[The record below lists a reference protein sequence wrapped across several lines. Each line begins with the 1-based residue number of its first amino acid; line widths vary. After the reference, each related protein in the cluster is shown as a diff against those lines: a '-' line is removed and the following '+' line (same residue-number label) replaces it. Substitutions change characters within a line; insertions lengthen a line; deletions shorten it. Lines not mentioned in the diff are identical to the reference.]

1 MLALGLMLKHIF
13 MRRIKHSIAFLLAL
27 ILLHTSCKKE
37 KENVTAEETVKI
49 GALLSLTGNWSTL
62 GLTSKAAMDIA
73 IEEINESFK
82 RNSSRYRF
90 SSVVYDTRLSSSGAI
105 EYITLAHDDGCR
117 FILGPQSSA
126 EAGAVLSF
134 ANENDMLVVSQ
145 GSTAGS
151 LSIPYDN
158 LYRFCPADDVEG
170 VAMGKSIYNDGIR
183 ALVTAARDDAGNK
196 GLQLSV
202 GQAFNTLNGMVSATA
217 PYSNSANVDFTAL
230 LADIKA
236 RIVQYQSTYAT
247 NQIAVYLASFDEC
260 VELFQQAA
268 ADPVLSSVRWYGGD
282 GTALSAALIGNA
294 AAADFAIATKYF
306 APAFGLPE
314 SAFDKWQP
322 LSAEIKARTGI
333 APDAFALA
341 AYDAVWVMAM
351 SYNSFPNAQPEFS
364 QLKSEFVKQAEQY
377 NGTTGSTRLN
387 SAGDR
392 ATGAYDYWGIAKD
405 GSSYKWVVVGQSE

>member
-1 MLALGLMLKHIF
+1 MRQVKYTLA
-13 MRRIKHSIAFLLAL
+13 ALLAL
-27 ILLHTSCKKE
+27 VLLNSSCKKE
-37 KENVTAEETVKI
+37 RENKTVEHNVKI
-49 GALLSLTGNWSTL
+49 GALLSLTGNWSSL
-62 GLTSKAAMDIA
+62 GITSKAAIDIA
-73 IEEINESFK
+73 LEEINASMSK
-82 RNSSRYRF
+82 NGSGYRF
-90 SSVVYDTRLSSSGAI
+90 SSVVYDTKLDA
-105 EYITLAHDDGCR
+105 TLASQYIATAKGEGCQ

-126 EAGAVLSF
+126 EAGAVLNY
-134 ANENDMLVVSQ
+134 ANANNILVVSQ

-151 LSIPYDN
+151 LSIDYDN

-170 VAMGKSIYNDGIR
+170 VAMGKTIYNDGIR

-202 GQAFNTLNGMVSATA
+202 GKAFNTLNGMVSATT

-260 VELFQQAA
+260 VELFQMAT

-282 GTALSAALIGNA
+282 GTALSAALIGNTTA
-294 AAADFAIATKYF
+294 AEFAIATKYF

-314 SAFDKWQP
+314 YTAGKWQP

-341 AYDAVWVMAM
+341 AYDALWVLATTYM
-351 SYNSFPNAQPEFS
+351 NFPYAQPEFS
-364 QLKSEFVKQAEQY
+364 QLKSNFTMHAAEY
-377 NGTTGSTRLN
+377 HGATGSTRLN

-392 ATGAYDYWGIAKD
+392 ATGSYDYWGIAKE
-405 GSSYKWVVVGQSE
+405 GNSYKWIVVGQSE

>member
-1 MLALGLMLKHIF
+1 MRQIKYALAALLMLALLN
-13 MRRIKHSIAFLLAL
+13 
-27 ILLHTSCKKE
+27 TSCKKE
-37 KENVTAEETVKI
+37 RENKTAEHNVKI

-62 GLTSKAAMDIA
+62 GITSKAAMDIA
-73 IEEINESFK
+73 LEDINDYMTKSG
-82 RNSSRYRF
+82 SGYRF
-90 SSVVYDTRLSSSGAI
+90 SSVVYDTKLDA
-105 EYITLAHDDGCR
+105 TLANQYIATVREQGCR

-126 EAGAVLSF
+126 EAGAVLNY
-134 ANENDMLVVSQ
+134 ANTHDMIVVSQ

-151 LSIPYDN
+151 LSIDYDN

-170 VAMGKSIYNDGIR
+170 VAMGKTIYNDGIR

-202 GQAFNTLNGMVSATA
+202 GKAFNTLNGMVSATA
-217 PYSNSANVDFTAL
+217 PYSNATNVDFTAL

-236 RIVQYQSTYAT
+236 KIVQYQSSYAT

-260 VELFQQAA
+260 VGLFQMAA
-268 ADPVLSSVRWYGGD
+268 TDPVLSSVRWYGGD
-282 GTALSAALIGNA
+282 GTALSAAVIGNA

-314 SAFDKWQP
+314 YATGKWQP

-341 AYDAVWVMAM
+341 AYDALWVMAM
-351 SYNSFPNAQPEFS
+351 SYNTYPYTQPEFS
-364 QLKSEFVKQAEQY
+364 QLKSEFVKQAKQY
-377 NGTTGSTRLN
+377 NGATGSTSLN
-387 SAGDR
+387 AAGDR

-405 GSSYKWVVVGQSE
+405 GNNYKWVVVGQSE

>member
-1 MLALGLMLKHIF
+1 
-13 MRRIKHSIAFLLAL
+13 MRRIKYVLATLLA
-27 ILLHTSCKKE
+27 ILLLNASCKKE
-37 KENVTAEETVKI
+37 QENKIPENNVKI

-62 GLTSKAAMDIA
+62 GITSKAAMDIA
-73 IEEINESFK
+73 IEEINESM
-82 RNSSRYRF
+82 RTRGSGYRF
-90 SSVVYDTRLSSSGAI
+90 SSVVYDTRLSSSSAI
-105 EYITLAHDDGCR
+105 EYITLAHDEGCR

-126 EAGAVLSF
+126 EAGAVLNY
-134 ANENDMLVVSQ
+134 ANANNMLVVSQ

-151 LSIPYDN
+151 LSIDYDN

-202 GQAFNTLNGMVSATA
+202 GKAFNTLNGMVSATT
-217 PYSNSANVDFTAL
+217 PYSNTANVDFTSL

-236 RIVQYQSTYAT
+236 RIVQYQSSYAT

-268 ADPVLSSVRWYGGD
+268 SDPVLSSVRWYGGD
-282 GTALSAALIGNA
+282 GTALSAAITGNA

-314 SAFDKWQP
+314 AASGKWQP

-341 AYDAVWVMAM
+341 AYDAVWVLAF
-351 SYNSFPNAQPEFS
+351 SYMSFPYVQPEFS
-364 QLKSEFVKQAEQY
+364 QMKSNFVMHAAEY
-377 NGTTGSTRLN
+377 HGVTGNTKLN

-392 ATGAYDYWGIAKD
+392 ATGSYDYWGIAKD

>member
-1 MLALGLMLKHIF
+1 MRQIKYALAT
-13 MRRIKHSIAFLLAL
+13 LLA
-27 ILLHTSCKKE
+27 IALLNSSCKKE
-37 KENVTAEETVKI
+37 RENKTVEHNVKI
-49 GALLSLTGNWSTL
+49 AALLSLTGNWSSL
-62 GLTSKAAMDIA
+62 GTTSKAAIDIA
-73 IEEINESFK
+73 LEDINDYMSK
-82 RNSSRYRF
+82 TGSGYRF
-90 SSVVYDTRLSSSGAI
+90 SSVVYDTKLDA
-105 EYITLAHDDGCR
+105 TLANQYIATAREQGCR
-117 FILGPQSSA
+117 FVLGPQSSA
-126 EAGAVLSF
+126 EAGAVLNY
-134 ANENDMLVVSQ
+134 ANTHDMIVVSQ

-151 LSIPYDN
+151 LSIDYDN

-170 VAMGKSIYNDGIR
+170 VAMGKTIYNDGIR
-183 ALVTAARDDAGNK
+183 ALITAARDDAGNK

-202 GQAFNTLNGMVSATA
+202 GKAFNTLNGQVSATT
-217 PYSNSANVDFTAL
+217 PYSNAANADFTAL

-236 RIVQYQSTYAT
+236 RIVQYQSANAT

-260 VELFQQAA
+260 VELFQMAA

-282 GTALSAALIGNA
+282 GTALSATLIGNSA
-294 AAADFAIATKYF
+294 AAEFAIATKYF

-314 SAFDKWQP
+314 NTAAQWQP

-351 SYNSFPNAQPEFS
+351 SYNTFPYAQPEFS
-364 QLKSEFVKQAEQY
+364 QLKSEFTKWAAEY
-377 NGTTGSTRLN
+377 HGATGSTRLN
-387 SAGDR
+387 AAGDR

>member
-1 MLALGLMLKHIF
+1 MFKHIF
-13 MRRIKHSIAFLLAL
+13 MKQIKYTLAALLAVV
-27 ILLHTSCKKE
+27 LLNASCKKE
-37 KENVTAEETVKI
+37 KENKIPEENIKV

-62 GLTSKAAMDIA
+62 GITSKAAIDIA
-73 IEEINESFK
+73 LEDINEYMSSS
-82 RNSSRYRF
+82 NSGYRF
-90 SSVVYDTRLSSSGAI
+90 SAVVYDTKLDA
-105 EYITLAHDDGCR
+105 TLASQYIAAAKGEGCR
-117 FILGPQSSA
+117 FVLGPQSSA
-126 EAGAVLSF
+126 EAGAVLNY
-134 ANENDMLVVSQ
+134 ANANNMLVVSQ

-151 LSIPYDN
+151 LSIDYDN

-170 VAMGKSIYNDGIR
+170 VAMGKSIYNAGIR

-202 GQAFNTLNGMVSATA
+202 GKAFNTLNGMVSATA
-217 PYSNSANVDFTAL
+217 PYSNAVNVDFTAL

-236 RIVQYQSTYAT
+236 RIVQYQSSYA
-247 NQIAVYLASFDEC
+247 NDQIAVYLASFDEC

-282 GTALSAALIGNA
+282 GTALSAALIGNS

-351 SYNSFPNAQPEFS
+351 SYNSFPIAQPEFS

-392 ATGAYDYWGIAKD
+392 ATGAYDYWGIVKD
-405 GSSYKWVVVGQSE
+405 GNSYKWVVVGQSE

>member
-1 MLALGLMLKHIF
+1 MRQIKCTLA
-13 MRRIKHSIAFLLAL
+13 ALLAL
-27 ILLHTSCKKE
+27 VLLNSSCKKE
-37 KENVTAEETVKI
+37 KENKIPEENIKV

-62 GLTSKAAMDIA
+62 GITSKAAIDIA
-73 IEEINESFK
+73 LEDINK
-82 RNSSRYRF
+82 YMANNGLGYRF
-90 SSVVYDTRLSSSGAI
+90 SSVVYDTKLDGAMASQYMATAQG
-105 EYITLAHDDGCR
+105 EGCR
-117 FILGPQSSA
+117 FVLGPQSSA
-126 EAGAVLSF
+126 EAAAVLNY
-134 ANENDMLVVSQ
+134 ANTHDMLVVSQ

-151 LSIPYDN
+151 LSIDYDN

-202 GQAFNTLNGMVSATA
+202 GKAFNTLNGTVSVTT
-217 PYSNSANVDFTAL
+217 PYSNAANTDFTAL

-236 RIVQYQSTYAT
+236 RIVQYQSSYAT
-247 NQIAVYLASFDEC
+247 DEIAVYLASFDEC
-260 VELFQQAA
+260 VELFQMAA

-294 AAADFAIATKYF
+294 AAADFAIATRYF

-314 SAFDKWQP
+314 YTAGKWQP

-341 AYDAVWVMAM
+341 AYDALWVLAL
-351 SYNSFPNAQPEFS
+351 SYSNFPYTQPEFS
-364 QLKSEFVKQAEQY
+364 QLKSEFTKHAAEY
-377 NGTTGSTRLN
+377 SGATGSTQLN

-392 ATGAYDYWGIAKD
+392 ATGSYDYWGIVKD
-405 GSSYKWVVVGQSE
+405 GSSYKWVVVGKSE

>member
-1 MLALGLMLKHIF
+1 MFKHIF
-13 MRRIKHSIAFLLAL
+13 MKQIKYTLAALLAL
-27 ILLHTSCKKE
+27 VLLNTSCKKE
-37 KENVTAEETVKI
+37 KENKIPENNVKI

-62 GLTSKAAMDIA
+62 GITSKAAIDIA
-73 IEEINESFK
+73 LEEINAYTSK
-82 RNSSRYRF
+82 NGSVYRF
-90 SSVVYDTRLSSSGAI
+90 SSVVYDTKLDA
-105 EYITLAHDDGCR
+105 TLASQYIAAAKGEGCR

-126 EAGAVLSF
+126 EAGAVLNY
-134 ANENDMLVVSQ
+134 ANANNMLVVSQ

-151 LSIPYDN
+151 LRIDYDN

-202 GQAFNTLNGMVSATA
+202 GQAFNTLNGMVSVTA
-217 PYSNSANVDFTAL
+217 PYSAAANTDFTAL

-236 RIVQYQSTYAT
+236 RIVQYQSSYAT

-268 ADPVLSSVRWYGGD
+268 SDPVLSSVRWYGGD
-282 GTALSAALIGNA
+282 GTALSAAITGNA

-306 APAFGLPE
+306 APAFGLPAE
-314 SAFDKWQP
+314 AITRWQP
-322 LSAEIKARTGI
+322 LADKIKARTGI

-392 ATGAYDYWGIAKD
+392 ATGAYDYWGITKD